1 MLLLINWLWHNEI
14 VLIEAY
20 HLKKPKG
27 NMSKKILLKIAKFP
41 VIFQN
46 LLLLFS

>member
-1 MLLLINWLWHNEI
+1 MDYDIMKL
-14 VLIEAY
+14 LIEAY